1 MRRVLILVAGLALA
15 APAAARDA
23 LGVYAAWGAFRD
35 ETPHRCFAIAQPLR
49 SGGASRWKPFAS
61 VATWPDQ
68 GIRNQVHIRLSRSR
82 DPRARVTLSV
92 GERRF
97 GLVAGD
103 ADAWAPDKR
112 TDAAIVAAM
121 RDSRSMSVE
130 TVSKGGTPFADVYA
144 LSGAATAIDAAGL
157 GCVRRP

>member
-1 MRRVLILVAGLALA
+1 MLGALMLAMAVA
-15 APAAARDA
+15 APAGARDS

-35 ETPHRCFAIAQPLR
+35 ASPHRCFAIAQPLR
-49 SGGASRWKPFAS
+49 AGGASGWRPFAA

-68 GIRNQVHIRLSRSR
+68 GVRSQLHIRLSRSR

-97 GLVAGD
+97 DLVAGD

-121 RDSRSMSVE
+121 RASRSMSVE

-144 LSGAATAIDAAGL
+144 LQGAATAIDAAGL
-157 GCVRRP
+157 GCISRAG